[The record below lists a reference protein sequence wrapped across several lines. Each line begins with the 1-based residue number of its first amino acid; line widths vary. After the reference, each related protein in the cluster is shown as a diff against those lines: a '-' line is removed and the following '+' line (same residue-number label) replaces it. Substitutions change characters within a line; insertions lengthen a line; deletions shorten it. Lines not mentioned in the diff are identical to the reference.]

1 MNLLKNETVAIKA
14 KNVVMMFLGIFLYGL
29 AMNMFITPANL
40 YTGGVTGIAQLI
52 IAFVSSTV
60 GVSLSLGML
69 IFIINIPLLYLAWHS
84 IGKRFAFLSIVAV
97 FLQSVILEVIPMG
110 RFSDDIL
117 FILLL
122 LW

>member
-97 FLQSVILEVIPMG
+97 FLQEQ
-110 RFSDDIL
+110 
-117 FILLL
+117 
-122 LW
+122 